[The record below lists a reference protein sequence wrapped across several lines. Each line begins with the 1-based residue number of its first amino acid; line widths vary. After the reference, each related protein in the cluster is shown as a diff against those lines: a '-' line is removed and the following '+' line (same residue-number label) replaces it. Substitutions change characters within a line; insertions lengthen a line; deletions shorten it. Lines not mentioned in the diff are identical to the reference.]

1 MDPRITLVTLGVSDL
16 DESIRFYRGGLGLPM
31 EEKEDDSDVAFFP
44 LDGTWLSLYPR
55 ELLAKDATVPVD
67 GSGFAG
73 ITIAHNVS
81 TKEEVDAVLDEA
93 EASGGRIVK
102 SAQEVFWGGYSG
114 YFADPD
120 EHLWEVAYP
129 QLTDD

>member
-16 DESIRFYRGGLGLPM
+16 DESIRFYKGGLGLPM
-31 EEKEDDSDVAFFP
+31 EEREDDSEVALFP

-55 ELLAKDATVPVD
+55 ESLAKDATVSAD
-67 GSGFAG
+67 GNGFAG

-81 TKEEVDAVLDEA
+81 TKEEVDAVLEEA

-102 SAQEVFWGGYSG
+102 PAQEAFWGGYSG

-129 QLTDD
+129 RLTDD